1 MRVLKPEIEELNK
14 KFGTEDAMKKQ
25 QATMALYKK
34 AGVSPLAGCI
44 PALLQMPIL
53 LALFRFF
60 PASIELRQQGF
71 WWVTDL
77 STYDSV
83 WNFGKLPVIDFIYGD
98 HVSVWAILCTITTLI
113 YTHMN
118 SQLMSNPGQQQM
130 AGMKYMMYI
139 MPIMF
144 LPFLNKFSAGLSYYY
159 TLANIISFLQMWV
172 IQKYLVD
179 EKKLHAQIAEHMK
192 KPVKAPSSFQQK
204 LQKRLEDVQK
214 NRNGASK
221 KRVK

>member
-1 MRVLKPEIEELNK
+1 
-14 KFGTEDAMKKQ
+14 
-25 QATMALYKK
+25 MALYKK

-71 WWVTDL
+71 WWAHDL

-98 HVSVWAILCTITTLI
+98 HVSVWALLCTVTTLI

-130 AGMKYMMYI
+130 AGMKYMM
-139 MPIMF
+139 
-144 LPFLNKFSAGLSYYY
+144 L
-159 TLANIISFLQMWV
+159 
-172 IQKYLVD
+172 
-179 EKKLHAQIAEHMK
+179 
-192 KPVKAPSSFQQK
+192 
-204 LQKRLEDVQK
+204 
-214 NRNGASK
+214 
-221 KRVK
+221 